1 MFINTRFP
9 KEEASRQYRRARTR
23 GMSHQEALAKVSPL
37 FENVI
42 MEATPEYVPDDDYY
56 ALLHKQYLLRMYWRK
71 MQEGKIPATSDE
83 LKAARSALDSVT
95 LDVDKYEESC

>member
-56 ALLHKQYLLRMYWRK
+56 ALLHKQHLLMMYLRK
-71 MQEGKIPATSDE
+71 MREGKIPATSDE
-83 LKAARSALDSVT
+83 LKAAESAVESVN
-95 LDVDKYEESC
+95 LDVEKYEESR